1 MRGSPVPLTD
11 WLGAGP
17 AAAAAGSSYTIFADG
32 FEGGTSPWQSSNS
45 PTWGRTSYR
54 TATGA
59 WSAFCAGD
67 GVGAPGP
74 YPGSMDAWLVAG
86 PYDLSTVTSGTLSF
100 KVWLSSQLDHD
111 WVSGMVSVDGV
122 AFYGW
127 SGSGSSSGWASR
139 SIDLTSVPGAG
150 NVCGH
155 SQVWV
160 AFVFQSDATV
170 GGEGAYVDDVVLQG
184 DRAPVI
190 TSFSPDSGPSF
201 TRVAVHGSGFTGVT
215 DVRFNGVPAQ
225 FDNASDTYLN
235 AYVPSGASSGPISVV
250 TPSGT
255 GTSSQSFI
263 FIPPPVIV
271 GSTPKWGP
279 VGSQV
284 TVTGSGFTGATEVAF
299 GGPYPGTAA
308 VFDVVGD
315 NQISAT
321 VPAGATTGCIA
332 VTTPGGRAMAV
343 RDFLVSATTPPPQL
357 SNFAPVEAP
366 VGSKVKLTGFC
377 LTGATSV
384 KFSGRAASFRVAG
397 DELIL
402 AVVPAR
408 TMSGRITVTTPH
420 GTGSIGTFNVM
431 KPRPR
436 IGTPVCPRRC
446 ATERSSP
453 CGARSSRASPLARR
467 PSG

>member
-1 MRGSPVPLTD
+1 MLD
-11 WLGAGP
+11 
-17 AAAAAGSSYTIFADG
+17 TIFADG
-32 FEGGTSPWQSSNS
+32 FEGGTSPRQSSNS

-59 WSAFCAGD
+59 WSAFCG
-67 GVGAPGP
+67 GRRRRRRGP
-74 YPGSMDAWLVAG
+74 CPGSMDAWLVAG

-100 KVWLSSQLDHD
+100 KVWLSSQLDDD

-127 SGSGSSSGWASR
+127 SGSGAAVRAGPAR

-235 AYVPSGASSGPISVV
+235 AYVPSGRQQRPDLGRHTVRHGYQQPILHLH
-250 TPSGT
+250 
-255 GTSSQSFI
+255 
-263 FIPPPVIV
+263 
-271 GSTPKWGP
+271 
-279 VGSQV
+279 
-284 TVTGSGFTGATEVAF
+284 
-299 GGPYPGTAA
+299 
-308 VFDVVGD
+308 
-315 NQISAT
+315 
-321 VPAGATTGCIA
+321 PA
-332 VTTPGGRAMAV
+332 
-343 RDFLVSATTPPPQL
+343 
-357 SNFAPVEAP
+357 
-366 VGSKVKLTGFC
+366 
-377 LTGATSV
+377 
-384 KFSGRAASFRVAG
+384 AG
-397 DELIL
+397 DRRAGPRSGGEL
-402 AVVPAR
+402 AAR
-408 TMSGRITVTTPH
+408 
-420 GTGSIGTFNVM
+420 
-431 KPRPR
+431 
-436 IGTPVCPRRC
+436 
-446 ATERSSP
+446 
-453 CGARSSRASPLARR
+453 
-467 PSG
+467 